1 MNEEKLKGKIAKTI
15 ASILEDKSQKELK
28 SLKERK
34 QLIKNVIAWLN
45 QSENIDNII
54 QDTKTLGTIANSILK
69 ISIDHEQIM
78 KKIGRNT
85 TAHKNFKRAVENRFK
100 KSKEILTKTETLTM
114 PLVTLIYYLQT
125 RNECLEKTLEEIMR
139 NTPGKF
145 NHNNFTLKDLQDM
158 SIKPKTHPTLKK
170 THVKRT
176 LKKLQITKRRRAV
189 NRTDLHILKEK
200 MKATSSIQIKKKM
213 FAGEWREIQFKD
225 IIDNQISKQRDFTL
239 TQIARL
245 ASKTTNQN
253 IIIEGINATF
263 TSTVNNKDIENILYE
278 ISIGETDED
287 KEKNRKKAKKY
298 AQVNWKK
305 HHKNKVTTP
314 TNDCPKMCCLICKTL
329 LGEKQLPTFRKRG
342 MAKHENVHKDF
353 YKITNK
359 DRDMLFPTYKVL
371 TKE

>member
-1 MNEEKLKGKIAKTI
+1 
-15 ASILEDKSQKELK
+15 
-28 SLKERK
+28 
-34 QLIKNVIAWLN
+34 
-45 QSENIDNII
+45 
-54 QDTKTLGTIANSILK
+54 
-69 ISIDHEQIM
+69 M

-298 AQVNWKK
+298 A
-305 HHKNKVTTP
+305 HKSIGKNIIRTRLPLQLMIVQKCVASYARPCWEKNNFLPLGKEEWLNMKMSTKTFTKSP
-314 TNDCPKMCCLICKTL
+314 TKIEICFS
-329 LGEKQLPTFRKRG
+329 QPTRC
-342 MAKHENVHKDF
+342 
-353 YKITNK
+353 
-359 DRDMLFPTYKVL
+359 
-371 TKE
+371 